1 MKGVYSVFC
10 GPNDTLLEIFPL
22 ASTQLYLNNWKVL
35 FGEKENKRAN
45 KKKKKEPNL
54 KQQQQKN
61 PQPNQPTKQKKTTKQ
76 TRLSKQPETQPKE
89 IKKQHTG
96 KGQLLLF
103 MEYDECL
110 KYFNTDFFF

>member
-45 KKKKKEPNL
+45 KKKKKRTKPKTTTTKKPTTQSTN
-54 KQQQQKN
+54 KAKKN
-61 PQPNQPTKQKKTTKQ
+61 NQTNKAFQTTRNPTKGNKKTTHREG
-76 TRLSKQPETQPKE
+76 TVTLVYGVR
-89 IKKQHTG
+89 
-96 KGQLLLF
+96 
-103 MEYDECL
+103 
-110 KYFNTDFFF
+110 